1 MLPTRAGGIIN
12 YPIRDLQTLYA
23 SYLPFVSGGAIFVP
37 SNRTF
42 PLGEDVFVVVTLPDS
57 TERTP
62 LTGKVVWVTHRIQGS
77 RPAGF
82 ALQLLGDD
90 GTRLKNQIE
99 KMLVGLLTS
108 DRPTY
113 TM

>member
-12 YPIRDLQTLYA
+12 YPIRDQQTLYS
-23 SYLPFVSGGAIFVP
+23 SYMPFVSGGALFVP

-57 TERTP
+57 SERTP
-62 LTGKVVWVTHRIQGS
+62 LTGKVVWVMHRAQGT

-82 ALQLLGDD
+82 ALQLSGDE
-90 GTRLKNQIE
+90 GLKLKNDIE
-99 KMLVGLLTS
+99 KLLAGILTS

>member
-12 YPIRDLQTLYA
+12 YPIRDLQTLYS
-23 SYLPFVSGGAIFVP
+23 SYLPFVSGGALFVP

-42 PLGEDVFVVVTLPDS
+42 PLGEDVFVVVTLPES
-57 TERTP
+57 SERTP
-62 LTGKVVWVTHRIQGS
+62 LTGKVVWVTHRTQGS

-82 ALQLLGDD
+82 ALQLLGDE
-90 GTRLKNQIE
+90 GARFKNDIE
-99 KMLVGLLTS
+99 KLLAGLLSS

>member
-12 YPIRDLQTLYA
+12 HPIRDLQTLYS
-23 SYLPFVSGGAIFVP
+23 SYLPFVSGGALFVP
-37 SNRTF
+37 SNRHVI
-42 PLGEDVFVVVTLPDS
+42 LGEDVFVVVTLPES
-57 TERTP
+57 MTRTP
-62 LTGKVVWVTHRIQGS
+62 LTGKVVWVTHRTQAL

-82 ALQLLGDD
+82 ALQLSGEE
-90 GTRLKNQIE
+90 GKKMSTEIE
-99 KMLVGLLTS
+99 KLLVAVLNS

>member
-12 YPIRDLQTLYA
+12 YPIRDLQTLYS
-23 SYLPFVSGGAIFVP
+23 SYMPFVQGGALFVP

-42 PLGEDVFVVVTLPDS
+42 PLGEEVFVVVTLPES

-62 LTGKVVWVTHRIQGS
+62 LTGKVVWVTHRTQGT

-82 ALQLLGDD
+82 ALQLAGEE
-90 GTRLKNQIE
+90 GQKLKILIE
-99 KMLVGLLTS
+99 KALAGLLNS

-113 TM
+113 TL